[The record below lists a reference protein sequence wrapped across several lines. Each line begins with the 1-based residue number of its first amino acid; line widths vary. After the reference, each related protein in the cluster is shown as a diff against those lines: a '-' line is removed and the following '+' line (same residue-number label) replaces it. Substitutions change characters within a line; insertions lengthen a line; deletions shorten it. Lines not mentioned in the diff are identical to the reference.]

1 MRPGASS
8 GQSIGWARRHCDRRA
23 LLQWGLSLAGL
34 SLLAGCGMQ
43 TPSQPAP
50 PKVHRLGLFHVGL
63 DHVPPS
69 LQALRD
75 GLRELGYQEG
85 TDITL
90 DWRNLPDEEAAN
102 ATAREFV
109 RDRVDLIVAFENQ
122 TLRATKAATSQ
133 IPTVFLHVDDPVAN
147 GIVESYSRPGGNLTG
162 FVGQPDLPDKRLQ
175 LFKEVVPTMR
185 TVLVLADWRDP
196 VTRPVLAATHRA
208 AATIGLD
215 LLEREASEA
224 SDLERIFQELR
235 PGDADGIV
243 IASQNLLVKHQGLI
257 LQFGLAN
264 RMPLMSQRR
273 EWVEQGALVSYG
285 ANLARTGRAA
295 ASRYVDR
302 ILKGAKPSE
311 LPVEQADSLELVVNL
326 KTAEVLGLTVP
337 QSVVLLASEI
347 VQ

>member
-1 MRPGASS
+1 VRP
-8 GQSIGWARRHCDRRA
+8 RRRDRRGF
-23 LLQWGLSLAGL
+23 LQLGL
-34 SLLAGCGMQ
+34 LLAVLAMLSGCVLPPRPEA
-43 TPSQPAP
+43 TL
-50 PKVHRLGLFHVGL
+50 PKVYRLGLFHVGL

-69 LQALRD
+69 LQSLRD
-75 GLRELGYQEG
+75 GLRELGYEEG
-85 TDITL
+85 KNIAL

-102 ATAREFV
+102 ATARDFV

-122 TLRATKAATSQ
+122 TLRATKLATSE

-185 TVLVLADWRDP
+185 TVLVLADLRDP

-235 PGDADGIV
+235 PGEADGIV

-257 LQFGLAN
+257 LQLGLAK

-285 ANLARTGRAA
+285 ANLARTGKAA

-302 ILKGAKPSE
+302 ILQGGKPSE

-326 KTAEVLGLTVP
+326 KTAEALGLTVP
-337 QSVVLLASEI
+337 RSVVLLATEI

>member
-1 MRPGASS
+1 M
-8 GQSIGWARRHCDRRA
+8 QTHRRYNRRRFF
-23 LLQWGLSLAGL
+23 QRGLSAA
-34 SLLAGCGMQ
+34 SLVLLVGCATQ
-43 TPSQPAP
+43 TPPQPAQ
-50 PKVHRLGLFHVGL
+50 PKVYRLGLFHVGL

-75 GLRELGYQEG
+75 GLRELGYEEG
-85 TDITL
+85 KNITL

-102 ATAREFV
+102 VTAREFL

-122 TLRATKAATSQ
+122 TLRATKAATTE

-147 GIVESYSRPGGNLTG
+147 GMVESYSRPGGNLTG

-175 LFKEVVPTMR
+175 LFKEVVPTLR
-185 TVLVLADWRDP
+185 TVLVLTDLRDP
-196 VTRPVLAATHRA
+196 VSRPLLAATHRA
-208 AATIGLD
+208 ASAIGLD

-224 SDLERIFQELR
+224 ADLERIFQELR

-257 LQFGLAN
+257 LQLGLAK

-285 ANLARTGRAA
+285 ANLARTGKAA

-311 LPVEQADSLELVVNL
+311 LPVEQADTLELVVNL
-326 KTAEVLGLTVP
+326 KTAEALGLTVP

>member
-1 MRPGASS
+1 MQTSYRF
-8 GQSIGWARRHCDRRA
+8 DRRRF
-23 LLQWGLSLAGL
+23 LQRSVLLAGL
-34 SLLAGCGMQ
+34 IFLAACTAQ
-43 TPSQPAP
+43 APLQPP
-50 PKVHRLGLFHVGL
+50 QPKMYRLGLFHVGL

-69 LQALRD
+69 LQTLRD
-75 GLRELGYQEG
+75 GLRELGYEEG
-85 TDITL
+85 KTIAL

-122 TLRATKAATSQ
+122 TLRATRAATSE
-133 IPTVFLHVDDPVAN
+133 IPTVFLHVDDPVVN

-175 LFKEVVPTMR
+175 LFKEVVPTLR
-185 TVLVLADWRDP
+185 TVLVLTDLRDP
-196 VTRPVLAATHRA
+196 VSRPVLAATHRA

-224 SDLERIFQELR
+224 ADLERIFQELR
-235 PGDADGIV
+235 TGDADGIV

-257 LQFGLAN
+257 LQLGLAK

-285 ANLARTGRAA
+285 ANLARTGKAA

-302 ILKGAKPSE
+302 ILKGAKPSD

-326 KTAEVLGLTVP
+326 KTAEMLGLQVP
-337 QSVVLLASEI
+337 QSVVLLASDV